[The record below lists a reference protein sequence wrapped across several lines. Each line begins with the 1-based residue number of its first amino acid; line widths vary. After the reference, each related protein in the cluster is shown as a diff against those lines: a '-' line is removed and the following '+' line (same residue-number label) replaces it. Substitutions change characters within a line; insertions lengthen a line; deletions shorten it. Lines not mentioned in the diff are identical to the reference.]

1 MQEDNANVKTLLPED
16 QQAKLQSLVEAAL
29 AHAKQLGAT
38 AAEVGVSVNGGLS
51 AEVRMGEVDTVE
63 FHQSQGMGITLY
75 QGKRKGSASTSD
87 TSEKAVKDTV
97 AAAYQIARYSSED
110 EYAGLAE
117 ADLMAKVV
125 KDLDLYHPWT
135 LEVDE
140 AIAIATQCE
149 KAALEFDERITNS
162 EGASLSCGE
171 SIRVYGNSN
180 GFLGG
185 YRGSR
190 HSCSCVCIAGQQSE
204 MQRDYW
210 YSAARKASKLE
221 DFTVIGQK
229 AAERAIR
236 RLNPRKVPTGQYPV
250 IFAREIASGL
260 IGHFLGA
267 ISGGSLYRKSSFLVD
282 SLGQAIFPDFV
293 DIYEQPQLPG
303 ELGSAAFDGDGLET
317 YAKHFIEKG
326 VVSNYILGTYSA
338 RRLGMKSTANAGGV
352 HNLRTSN
359 SGKNLEEMCKEMGRG
374 LIVTEVMGQGVNL
387 VTGDYS
393 RGASGFWVE
402 QGEIQYPVSEITIAG
417 NLKDLYRNIV
427 AIGNDVDT
435 RGHVQVGSIW
445 LDSMMVAGQ

>member
-1 MQEDNANVKTLLPED
+1 MQEHQANKKALLADD
-16 QQAKLQSLVEAAL
+16 QQEKLQSIVEAAL

-38 AAEVGVSVNGGLS
+38 AAEVGVSVNSGLS

-75 QGKRKGSASTSD
+75 QGLRKGSASTSD
-87 TSEKAVKDTV
+87 TSLNAVKDTV
-97 AAAYQIARYSSED
+97 AAAFQIARYASED

-117 ADLMAKVV
+117 AGLMAKAV
-125 KDLDLYHPWT
+125 KDLDLYHPWA

-140 AIAIATQCE
+140 AISIAKNCE
-149 KAALEFDERITNS
+149 QAALDFDERITNS
-162 EGASLSCGE
+162 EGSSVSCGE

-210 YSAARKASKLE
+210 YSAARDASNLE
-221 DFTVIGQK
+221 EFSRIGRK
-229 AAERAIR
+229 AAERAIK

-250 IFAREIASGL
+250 IFSREIASGL

-282 SLGQAIFPDFV
+282 SLGQTIFPQFV

-317 YAKHFIEKG
+317 YEKKFVEKG
-326 VVSNYILGTYSA
+326 AVSNYILSTYSA

-352 HNLRTSN
+352 HNLRITN
-359 SGKNLEEMCKEMGRG
+359 SGKNFETMCKEMGRG
-374 LIVTEVMGQGVNL
+374 LIITEVMGQGVNL

-417 NLKDLYRNIV
+417 NLKDLYGSIV

-445 LDSMMVAGQ
+445 LESMTVGGE